1 VWDGVRQD
9 ALARARAFGD
19 VLARVEPLANLPEPP
34 ERGAMSWNADENDW
48 DYDPRIDPMTL
59 RATWWW

>member
-48 DYDPRIDPMTL
+48 DYDPASTR
-59 RATWWW
+59 